1 MAAPSS
7 LQTIPSGI
15 AISTATIHPNMAWG
29 PPRADIKS
37 GIVMNG
43 PTPIMFD
50 MFRAVACTSPK
61 RLSRGAPSFPTFRD
75 SDAMEII
82 ETSFEAHIISE
93 HDSQW
98 RDLFPVS
105 FSLWKWAERTAA
117 LRNGDFK
124 QSASADE
131 RQQP

>member
-93 HDSQW
+93 HDSQG
-98 RDLFPVS
+98 RDLFPYHQARKRIYGGKFFAGS
-105 FSLWKWAERTAA
+105 FGERRLWRLKWH
-117 LRNGDFK
+117 
-124 QSASADE
+124 
-131 RQQP
+131 

>member
-1 MAAPSS
+1 MPAPSS

-15 AISTATIHPNMAWG
+15 AISTATIQPNIAWG
-29 PPRADIKS
+29 PPSADIRS
-37 GIVMNG
+37 GIVMKG

-61 RLSRGAPSFPTFRD
+61 RLSSGSPSVPTFRK

-93 HDSQW
+93 HDILQGEFYFCLLVPS
-98 RDLFPVS
+98 DLVS
-105 FSLWKWAERTAA
+105 CFLPLGPERST
-117 LRNGDFK
+117 K
-124 QSASADE
+124 SHE
-131 RQQP
+131 M